1 MRDLTEADKAAIL
14 DRIDNLGPEHWAEVK
29 LKFAAME
36 AEFLTHR
43 KALSVSDSK
52 LKERFDI

>member
-14 DRIDNLGPEHWAEVK
+14 ERIDNLGPEHWAEVK
-29 LKFAAME
+29 RKLAAME
-36 AEFLTHR
+36 ERFIVHQ
-43 KALSVSDSK
+43 KSLSVSDAK